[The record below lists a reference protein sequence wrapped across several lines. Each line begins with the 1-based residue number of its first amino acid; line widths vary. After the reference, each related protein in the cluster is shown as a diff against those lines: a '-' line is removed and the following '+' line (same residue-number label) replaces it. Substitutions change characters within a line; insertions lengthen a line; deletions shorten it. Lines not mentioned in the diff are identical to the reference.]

1 MNPRISAP
9 ALTASSIRSVRAS
22 LIFDTVHAEVTAT
35 TDRHQL
41 PKKLVSAVFVRH
53 VMHLLGRCR
62 SATFTDSVCSFE
74 DPLAPLSPLL
84 SLQVSLVIIAPLFLL
99 TLPFDVALFLVL
111 APYLLAPHRLV
122 PGELRCIAVRQR
134 MFQIAGKDAPAIVA
148 IISQPRPLKL
158 ASGAVVFRPDDTQ

>member
-1 MNPRISAP
+1 MMN
-9 ALTASSIRSVRAS
+9 
-22 LIFDTVHAEVTAT
+22 
-35 TDRHQL
+35 
-41 PKKLVSAVFVRH
+41 
-53 VMHLLGRCR
+53 LLGRRR
-62 SATFTDSVCSFE
+62 SAAFADSVCSFE

-84 SLQVSLVIIAPLFLL
+84 SLQVGLVIIAPLFLL

-134 MFQIAGKDAPAIVA
+134 MLQIAGKDASAIVA

-158 ASGAVVFRPDDTQ
+158 ASGAVVFRPDDTQAWVVAVVQAIHHIARDVADLLPAHRAAPRRAICARRSRVFSICGALNLSSS

>member
-1 MNPRISAP
+1 MMN
-9 ALTASSIRSVRAS
+9 
-22 LIFDTVHAEVTAT
+22 LI
-35 TDRHQL
+35 
-41 PKKLVSAVFVRH
+41 
-53 VMHLLGRCR
+53 GRCR
-62 SATFTDSVCSFE
+62 SATFTDAICPLENLFASVG
-74 DPLAPLSPLL
+74 PLL

-134 MFQIAGKDAPAIVA
+134 MFQIAGKDASAIVA

-158 ASGAVVFRPDDTQ
+158 ASGAVVFCPDDTQAWVVAVVQAVHHIARDIADLLPAHRAAPRCAACARRS